1 MRLYGYPHVITIET
15 VKFIGELQGTGNRRL
30 KWFEFQLLR
39 QRYLIEQDDPG
50 DRSVRFR

>member
-30 KWFEFQLLR
+30 KWFEIQQLR
-39 QRYLIEQDDPG
+39 QGYLMEQDDLE
-50 DRSVRFR
+50 DRSV

>member
-30 KWFEFQLLR
+30 KWFEIQLPR
-39 QRYLIEQDDPG
+39 QGYLMEQDHHG
-50 DRSVRFR
+50 DRSV